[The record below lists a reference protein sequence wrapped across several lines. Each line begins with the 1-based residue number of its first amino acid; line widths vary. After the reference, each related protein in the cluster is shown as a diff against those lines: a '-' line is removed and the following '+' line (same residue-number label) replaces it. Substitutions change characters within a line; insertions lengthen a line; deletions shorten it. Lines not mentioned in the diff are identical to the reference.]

1 ADRTATVGPVT
12 VGTGYPDIAGNFG
25 TKGTDTV
32 NIDTTNPSVVVDIVD
47 ATLSNSDNTT
57 PVTFEFSEDVIGFTA
72 DDVTVVGGT
81 LSNLTAIDGNSHT
94 ATFTAD
100 DNTFTLGSVTVG
112 TGYTDTV
119 GNPGATG
126 ADTVNIN
133 TLNALTG
140 GPGRTL
146 TFFEATTN
154 ALGSELWRL
163 NGADGSVLLWADI
176 NPGAQSSF
184 PGFAGFNSLNN
195 ALWFDATRNDVGT

>member
-1 ADRTATVGPVT
+1 DVIGFTAADVTEIGGTLANFTAIDGNSYGATFRAADKTATLGSVT
-12 VGTGYPDIAGNFG
+12 VGTGYTDIAGNIG
-25 TKGTDTV
+25 TTGADTV
-32 NIDTTNPSVVVDIVD
+32 NIDTDNPSVVVDIVD
-47 ATLSNSDNTT
+47 TTLRHTDNSSL
-57 PVTFEFSEDVIGFTA
+57 VTFEFSEDVIGFTA

-146 TFFEATTN
+146 TFFR
-154 ALGSELWRL
+154 GHHQR
-163 NGADGSVLLWADI
+163 
-176 NPGAQSSF
+176 
-184 PGFAGFNSLNN
+184 
-195 ALWFDATRNDVGT
+195 TRQ